1 LNSIEVSS
9 LIKNYGSLRAVDN
22 VTLSIKQ
29 GEIFGML
36 GPNGAG
42 KTTTVEILVGL
53 RRPDSGSVTVLR
65 LNPTTQKDKLH
76 QKIGVQLQ
84 TPSLFPRLTVRESL
98 QLNASFYQKPFPVD
112 HVLEWIGL
120 RDKEK
125 VLTHKL
131 SGGQL
136 QRLAVG
142 TAIIGQGDII
152 FLDEPTTGL
161 DPQARRSLW
170 DVITNLKDLGKTIFL
185 TTHYMEEAQRLC
197 DHVAIIDHGS
207 IIALDSPD
215 GLIRHHFQE
224 QAIELSISGSVDA
237 DYYRSTPGVNRT
249 RITTDK
255 ITLYSSKVE
264 ETIRHLITQEVA
276 GGPALTDLSIRKASL
291 EDVFLK
297 LTGRSMRE

>member
-1 LNSIEVSS
+1 MNSIEVSS
-9 LIKNYGSLRAVDN
+9 LSKNYGTLKAVDN
-22 VTLSIKQ
+22 VNLSIKQ
-29 GEIFGML
+29 GDIFGML

-53 RRPDSGSVTVLR
+53 RRPDSGSINILG
-65 LNPTTQKDKLH
+65 LNPTTQKEQLH

-98 QLNASFYQKPFPVD
+98 LLNSSFYPDPFPVD
-112 HVLEWIGL
+112 QILEWIGL
-120 RDKEK
+120 KDKEK
-125 VLTHKL
+125 SLTHKL

-170 DVITNLKDLGKTIFL
+170 DVITKLKKLDKTIFL

-207 IIALDSPD
+207 IIALDSPNN
-215 GLIRHHFQE
+215 LIKLHFQE
-224 QAIELSISGSVDA
+224 QAVELSITDSVDA
-237 DYYRSTPGVNRT
+237 NNYSSIPGVNRVQAS
-249 RITTDK
+249 TDK

-264 ETIRHLITQEVA
+264 DTIRHLINQETA
-276 GGPALTDLSIRKASL
+276 GGPALTNLSIRKASL

-297 LTGRSMRE
+297 LTGRSIRE